1 LYFELPLKSKRDFTA
16 GLSRAIFSFSFVLS
30 DSFARSLSESSEDKG
45 LIETTKFFY
54 SLIVLS
60 CDNSS
65 VGINVMS
72 ILGLGLDRRISDN
85 FLLIVAMGL

>member
-1 LYFELPLKSKRDFTA
+1 M
-16 GLSRAIFSFSFVLS
+16 LS
-30 DSFARSLSESSEDKG
+30 DSFARSLSESSEDNG

-65 VGINVMS
+65 VGINVIS